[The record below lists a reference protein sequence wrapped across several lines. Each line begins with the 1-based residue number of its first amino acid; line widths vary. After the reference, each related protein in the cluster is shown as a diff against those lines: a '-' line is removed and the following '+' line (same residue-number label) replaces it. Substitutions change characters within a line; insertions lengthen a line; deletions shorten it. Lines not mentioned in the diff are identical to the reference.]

1 MNFFIFFI
9 VLNQFASAKVSC
21 WVVNVFNFSD
31 FSPIYQYFDDVRQK
45 KQPSS
50 VNPDLRLNRIK
61 SSVKL
66 NPD

>member
-1 MNFFIFFI
+1 M
-9 VLNQFASAKVSC
+9 SG
-21 WVVNVFNFSD
+21 W
-31 FSPIYQYFDDVRQK
+31 

-61 SSVKL
+61 SWVKS

>member
-1 MNFFIFFI
+1 MT
-9 VLNQFASAKVSC
+9 SG
-21 WVVNVFNFSD
+21 
-31 FSPIYQYFDDVRQK
+31 Y

-61 SSVKL
+61 SSIKS